1 MTDPARESQ
10 RRRIEEA
17 IKASVGP
24 YIEHPVATPPV
35 NFGISSRV
43 AETYRD
49 RYGNTATGRFEAAS
63 LGISNPPKTRRYLD
77 INAKDTQYMFHEDN
91 IFIGQNVRI
100 TDNGTV
106 QVFEC
111 AGRSDTDPECAIL
124 LKDGVFHSKTV
135 RFDRLTLVPIKTQSE
150 FPDGYKG
157 MSPIGLT
164 QDEATEQFAFY
175 MVMAQRMFEM
185 MPRNLDAEGEDTTRD
200 EVERLMVAR
209 GESKTGSAVVPA
221 LAFYDA
227 SIAWY
232 EEDNKKWGD

>member
-1 MTDPARESQ
+1 MTDPFEEHRRYRDWIDKVADQYRVHDAPEVASQ
-10 RRRIEEA
+10 RRRIDEA
-17 IKASVGP
+17 IKSSVGP
-24 YIEHPVATPPV
+24 YIDDAPAPSNPV
-35 NFGISSRV
+35 NHGISP
-43 AETYRD
+43 
-49 RYGNTATGRFEAAS
+49 EAV
-63 LGISNPPKTRRYLD
+63 RHYLD
-77 INAKDTQYMFHEDN
+77 LNAKDTHYMFHEDN

-135 RFDRLTLVPIKTQSE
+135 RFDRLTLVPVKIQSE